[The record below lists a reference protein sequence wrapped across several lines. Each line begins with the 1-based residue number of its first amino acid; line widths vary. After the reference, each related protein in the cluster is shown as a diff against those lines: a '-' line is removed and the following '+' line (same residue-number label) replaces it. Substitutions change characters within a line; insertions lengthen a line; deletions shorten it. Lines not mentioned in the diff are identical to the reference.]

1 MRPIKCD
8 GEVDEFSR
16 SACHRIVDNQIGEKE
31 LFSNGMSII
40 DLQVAYA
47 SSQPFVKYR
56 EWKTGFCLYSDW
68 IWGFFTNFYNLSVH
82 VEDDKWK
89 DIPHARIEGYNQSEI
104 YAGPH
109 EPYHEGLRR
118 ICDNAKDRCNAFSS
132 ICHYQTPEN
141 MTRLA
146 IEVH

>member
-16 SACHRIVDNQIGEKE
+16 SACHRIVDNQLGEKE

-89 DIPHARIEGYNQSEI
+89 DIPVLTNLIMKDYEEFVIMRKIAAMPFHQFVTTKHLRI
-104 YAGPH
+104 
-109 EPYHEGLRR
+109 
-118 ICDNAKDRCNAFSS
+118 
-132 ICHYQTPEN
+132 
-141 MTRLA
+141 
-146 IEVH
+146 